1 MKFDVQF
8 EDEEITVYLTKKNQ
22 HFVFE
27 IADVF
32 YDVQAIHWIEG
43 KIDLTIDNDSYTTFV
58 SIDSSR
64 RAHISF
70 DGNIFNS
77 FRKDILIK
85 EDVYSGFGGHSAED
99 SNIICS
105 PMPGKVIK
113 INVTENEEVKKGDV
127 LVVVES
133 MKMENNIIAPKD
145 GIVQKVNV
153 HQNDMVESS
162 LALIILE

>member
-1 MKFDVQF
+1 MPTIIFKN
-8 EDEEITVYLTKKNQ
+8 KNQ
-22 HFVFE
+22 HFEFE
-27 IADVF
+27 ISDDLF
-32 YDVQAIHWIEG
+32 HVQLIHCLNAKVDI
-43 KIDLTIDNDSYTTFV
+43 TINDDSYTSYIST
-58 SIDSSR
+58 DSSGK
-64 RAHISF
+64 AQISF

-85 EDVYSGFGGHSAED
+85 EDVYSGFGGHSSED
-99 SNIICS
+99 NNNICS

-113 INVTENEEVKKGDV
+113 VNVKENDEVKKGQV

-145 GIVQKVNV
+145 GKVIKVNAK
-153 HQNDMVESS
+153 QNEMVESS